1 MNDREKAIVMA
12 YTGVC
17 MLTGDRLNEFY
28 KYLAE
33 LYGRPVYTHEIARL
47 DIRDRAY
54 KDFLALC
61 KETAPSAEKTGE
73 WIEASDLIDNQSFS
87 ECKCSE
93 CGAVEYF
100 NKGWKRFNY
109 CPNCGA
115 RMEG

>member
-33 LYGRPVYTHEIARL
+33 LYGRPVFTHEIAEL
-47 DIRDRAY
+47 DIKDRAY
-54 KDFLALC
+54 KDFLELC
-61 KETAPSAEKTGE
+61 KETAPPAEKTGHWE
-73 WIEASDLIDNQSFS
+73 NGENNIGM
-87 ECKCSE
+87 KRYVCSI
-93 CGAVEYF
+93 CG
-100 NKGWKRFNY
+100 KGQPYLRFNY

-115 RMEG
+115 RMENDND

>member
-1 MNDREKAIVMA
+1 MNDKERAIVMA

-33 LYGRPVYTHEIARL
+33 LYGRPVYTHEIAEL

-61 KETAPSAEKTGE
+61 KETAPSTEKTGK
-73 WIEASDLIDNQSFS
+73 WIKHDDEVLGLTY
-87 ECKCSE
+87 ECSVCHIEGMVHSP
-93 CGAVEYF
+93 
-100 NKGWKRFNY
+100 Y

-115 RMEG
+115 RMVR